1 MPDMF
6 VNLLKL
12 PDDSKEV
19 AALAKQGVKIRRIS
33 PYESSLLRDFA
44 ATFSAYWADEVMNAF
59 IHQPPTCFIATFE
72 RKIIGFAAYEC
83 TRRDFFG
90 PTAVH
95 ADWRG
100 KGIGKA
106 LLLAALRAMLEYG
119 YAYAIIGGVGP
130 EDFYSKCIGAT
141 VIPDSKPGIYEGRLD
156 RD

>member
-12 PDDSKEV
+12 PDDSKHI
-19 AALAKQGVKIRRIS
+19 ASLAEQGIKIRRIA

-59 IHQPPTCFIATFE
+59 AHQPPTCFIASFE
-72 RKIIGFAAYEC
+72 RRIVGFAAYEC

-100 KGIGKA
+100 KGIGRA
-106 LLLAALRAMLEYG
+106 LLLAALRGMLEYG

-130 EDFYSKCIGAT
+130 EDFYAKCVGAT
-141 VIPDSKPGIYEGRLD
+141 VIPDSQPGIYEGRLN
-156 RD
+156 RE